1 MLLGFTGPGCLSANA
16 HVALLATHAAA
27 ALGFSVQH
35 VRVVGGA
42 EPSLLP
48 RLIPPRGGS
57 FVERPAVAVARS
69 IRGGFDLTI
78 VDAGTGNLPRLGALP
93 FDAVLVGA
101 GPCDIEE
108 RRAASFAGSLP
119 GHLSRVTWLLGLDRD
134 GGEPELRRFEH
145 GVRSALSET
154 GTLRTP
160 RILPA
165 LAPIL
170 RRADTDRLLAG
181 RPSARV
187 LGAGVALLA
196 SIASAVDAERGGTL
210 EGPWSSLAEAVGGT
224 RPCDRRDEAETLRA
238 LADDLER
245 IADGGGPTAEDLAHA
260 PVLEQWESAAR
271 ITRCLVGVVGG
282 HPNLPSGKQVRT
294 SEVYATD
301 GRSWARTLSRF
312 YVLRTPRQ
320 ELPSVN
326 VH

>member
-42 EPSLLP
+42 EPPLMP
-48 RLIPPRGGS
+48 RLILPRGGS
-57 FVERPAVAVARS
+57 FVEQPADAVARS
-69 IRGGFDLTI
+69 IRDGFDLTI
-78 VDAGTGNLPRLGALP
+78 VDAGAGRLPRLGALP

-101 GPCDIEE
+101 GPCAIEE
-108 RRAASFAGSLP
+108 RRAAAIAGSLP
-119 GHLSRVTWLLGLDRD
+119 GRLSRVTWLLGLERD
-134 GGEPELRRFEH
+134 GGEPELRRFEQ
-145 GVRSALSET
+145 GVRSTLSET
-154 GTLRTP
+154 GTLRSP
-160 RILPA
+160 RVLPA

-181 RPSARV
+181 RPSARI

-196 SIASAVDAERGGTL
+196 SIATAIEAGRGGTRG
-210 EGPWSSLAEAVGGT
+210 GPWSRLAGAVEGT
-224 RPCDRRDEAETLRA
+224 HPCDRRDEAETLRA

-282 HPNLPSGKQVRT
+282 HPNLPPGKQVRT

-312 YVLRTPRQ
+312 YVLGSPRQ
-320 ELPSVN
+320 DLPSAN

>member
-1 MLLGFTGPGCLSANA
+1 MLLAFTGPGCISANA
-16 HVALLATHAAA
+16 HVALLITHAAA
-27 ALGFSVQH
+27 ALGISVQH

-48 RLIPPRGGS
+48 RLVLPRGGS
-57 FVERPAVAVARS
+57 FVEQPADAVARS
-69 IRGGFDLTI
+69 IRDGFDLTI
-78 VDAGTGNLPRLGALP
+78 VDAGAGKLPRLGALP

-108 RRAASFAGSLP
+108 RRAVSVAGSLP
-119 GHLSRVTWLLGLDRD
+119 GRLSRVAWLLGLDRD

-145 GVRSALSET
+145 GVQSALTEMD
-154 GTLRTP
+154 TLRTL

-187 LGAGVALLA
+187 LGAGVALLG
-196 SIASAVDAERGGTL
+196 SIAAAIEAERGGTR
-210 EGPWSSLAEAVGGT
+210 EGPWSSLAEAVEGT
-224 RPCDRRDEAETLRA
+224 RLCDRRDEAETLRA

-282 HPNLPSGKQVRT
+282 HPNLTSGKQVRT

-312 YVLRTPRQ
+312 YVLRTPRRD
-320 ELPSVN
+320 LPSVN